1 MKDQQLKTQ
10 KEKDQQEISLNNQI
24 EMLQYKLLSGER
36 AGSMAAATDSSE
48 TFAQLLKLCQG
59 DVQDISKRLQGITL
73 AQDSTEDS
81 LREQWLEQGRMMNQL
96 RQEHERQSFE
106 RAQEAEDRIDDV

>member
-1 MKDQQLKTQ
+1 MILADLEDRSATLRETETQLKLQQNDSDIYRQKIKALEKSNGELHEKVAQLESKLTAVKDQQLKTQ

-48 TFAQLLKLCQG
+48 TF
-59 DVQDISKRLQGITL
+59 S
-73 AQDSTEDS
+73 
-81 LREQWLEQGRMMNQL
+81 
-96 RQEHERQSFE
+96 
-106 RAQEAEDRIDDV
+106 